1 MRVLITDD
9 SATARDIIAMQLLGD
24 PEIEV
29 VGFAEDGRQAIE
41 LTRVLTPDLILM
53 DVEMPGLNG
62 VQTTQLIMQ
71 DQPTPIVIL
80 TANCFDGKT
89 VSAANDAGALWILD
103 KPNDDWNRTQ
113 REEFRNHLKFLA
125 ATPLPRYK

>member
-1 MRVLITDD
+1 
-9 SATARDIIAMQLLGD
+9 MQLLGD

-41 LTRVLTPDLILM
+41 LTKVLTPDLILM

-62 VQTTQLIMQ
+62 VQTTRLIMQ

-103 KPNDDWNRTQ
+103 KPNNDWNRTQ

-125 ATPLPRYK
+125 AMPLPRYR